1 MQQQLL
7 IKTLAGLE
15 EVLAAEC
22 IALGH
27 VDVEVGRRAV
37 SSRTDLAGVYRA
49 NLELRTAIRILL
61 PLAEAEVHNEQQ
73 LYDFVY
79 AQEWSRYL
87 GKNRTLVVDAITFH
101 PKLDHSHFLALK
113 TKDAIVDQLRDK
125 TGDRPDVDTETPDV
139 RINLHLDALGK
150 ATLSLDS
157 SGEGLHRRGYRR
169 VTGEAPLNE
178 VLAAGLVALSGYE
191 GEVPFVDP
199 LCGSGTIPI
208 EAALVATRTAPGLG
222 RRFGF
227 ERWLDFDADLFAGVR
242 REAQAKIRSAPHPI
256 IGVDRSDRVLEAA
269 QRNIAAAGL
278 LRSVD
283 LQRST
288 FQRFQPPAGPGTL
301 IANPPYDLRLKTAD
315 IGALY
320 QELGDTFKK
329 SYRGYTAWIFSA
341 NLEALKR
348 IGLKTSRRIHLFNG
362 PVEARLYRYDLYAG
376 SKKAKANDE

>member
-1 MQQQLL
+1 MQQQLS

-22 IALGH
+22 VALGH
-27 VDVEVGRRAV
+27 LDVEVGRRLV
-37 SSRTDLAGVYRA
+37 TSRTDLAGIYRA

-61 PLAEAEVHNEQQ
+61 PIAEAEVHHEQQ

-79 AQEWSRYL
+79 AQPWSQYL
-87 GKNRTLVVDAITFH
+87 GKDRTLVVDAITFH

-113 TKDAIVDQLRDK
+113 TKDAIVDRLRDK

-139 RINLHLDALGK
+139 KINLHLDSMGK

-169 VTGEAPLNE
+169 ITGSAPLNE
-178 VLAAGLVALSGYE
+178 VLAAGLVALSGYD

-199 LCGSGTIPI
+199 LCGSGTLPI

-227 ERWLDFDADLFAGVR
+227 ERWLDFDAELFARVR
-242 REAQAKIRSAPHPI
+242 REAQAKIRTAPQPI
-256 IGVDRSDRVLEAA
+256 IGVDRSERVLEAA
-269 QRNIAAAGL
+269 QRNVAAAGL
-278 LRSVD
+278 IGSIDLR
-283 LQRST
+283 RST
-288 FQRFQPPAGPGTL
+288 FQRFDPPEGPGIL

-320 QELGDTFKK
+320 QDLGDKLK
-329 SYRGYTAWIFSA
+329 QSYRGYTAWIFSA
-341 NLEALKR
+341 NLDALKR
-348 IGLKTSRRIHLFNG
+348 VGLKTSRRLHLFNG
-362 PVEARLYRYDLYAG
+362 PVEARFYRYDLYAG
-376 SKKAKANDE
+376 SKKNKDE